1 MFLLTMMDSFYGV
14 LKLKNIRYWMRNKLS
29 IDCFYLSE
37 ELLQHYSIVIVI

>member
-29 IDCFYLSE
+29 IDCYLSE